1 MLSFSYTKQKDRS
14 KEKFIEVMED
24 YKLQRKDSF
33 TKLRADV
40 CIVLAVW
47 LNKYR
52 NKHNKYSESSDA
64 VTFTTKS

>member
-1 MLSFSYTKQKDRS
+1 
-14 KEKFIEVMED
+14 
-24 YKLQRKDSF
+24 
-33 TKLRADV
+33 LRADV